1 MAKSKARLRV
11 VTSITVPKIIR
22 ELGGGWRI
30 EEWFAIMMRQGEEA
44 EQDPCPYSFHRDKAV
59 AHAIARKTVNGKIV
73 WGYAKIVPV
82 HMLVH
87 NSKPIQGTP
96 FIECKPFKDGERAH
110 DKYEGAFSP
119 SWDDNEGE
127 ETMK

>member
-11 VTSITVPKIIR
+11 VTSTTVPKIIR

-30 EEWFAIMMRQGEEA
+30 EEWFAVMMRQGEEA
-44 EQDPCPYSFHRDKAV
+44 EQDPCPYSFHRDKAA
-59 AHAIARKTVNGKIV
+59 AHAVAKRSINGKIV

-82 HMLVH
+82 RMLVH
-87 NSKPIQGTP
+87 EVRPLEGTP
-96 FIECKPFKDGERAH
+96 ILDCKPFKDAARAH
-110 DKYEGAFSP
+110 DGYKGAFSP
-119 SWDDNEGE
+119 DWDDRDGE